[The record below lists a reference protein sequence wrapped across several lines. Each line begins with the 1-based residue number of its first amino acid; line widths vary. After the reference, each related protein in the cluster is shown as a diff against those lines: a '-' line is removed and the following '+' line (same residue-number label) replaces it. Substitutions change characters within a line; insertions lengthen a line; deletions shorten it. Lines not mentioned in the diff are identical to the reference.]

1 MDLSQILQQQ
11 LQQQLGGGLMDVLT
25 QQTGADTQT
34 TTKAS
39 SAILS
44 TLMGAL
50 ARNASTPD
58 GAASLSNALER
69 DHDGSILD
77 IIGGLLKGGRE
88 APGKGMPTGGG
99 LLDLITGMA
108 QGSGQQQSQ
117 QGGGGLLGGL
127 LSTILQQGQ
136 SPQAQQP
143 RQGGG
148 LGGLLGG
155 ILGGRGQQTRQ
166 TNTGGGG
173 LGSLLEGMMRQTK
186 GNDGGGLGDLLGGLL
201 GGKAVGNQDHI
212 PPQFRKTFNGGGI
225 LKHVLGDQQEQTMKQ
240 VSETSGLSL
249 DKVGPLMTT
258 LAPIL
263 MGMLGKT
270 KREQGLDA
278 GGLGGALMDMAMK
291 TQQNPRQNAPDLG
304 LAGSILDRDGDGSII
319 DDITGMGA
327 SMLGQY
333 LRK

>member
-1 MDLSQILQQQ
+1 MDLSRILQQQ
-11 LQQQLGGGLMDVLT
+11 LQEQLGGGLMDVLS
-25 QQTGADTQT
+25 QQTGADTKT

-58 GAASLSNALER
+58 GASSLSNALER

-77 IIGGLLKGGRE
+77 MIGGLMKGGRE

-99 LLDLITGMA
+99 LMDLITGLA
-108 QGSGQQQSQ
+108 GGGRQPSQ
-117 QGGGGLLGGL
+117 RQGGGGLLGSILGNL
-127 LSTILQQGQ
+127 LQDGRS
-136 SPQAQQP
+136 QQP
-143 RQGGG
+143 RSGGG
-148 LGGLLGG
+148 SGRLLGGVRRQTKGHGGRGLGDLLGG
-155 ILGGRGQQTRQ
+155 ILGGKAAQTQ
-166 TNTGGGG
+166 EN
-173 LGSLLEGMMRQTK
+173 
-186 GNDGGGLGDLLGGLL
+186 
-201 GGKAVGNQDHI
+201 I
-212 PPQFRKTFNGGGI
+212 PPQFRKTLNGGGI
-225 LKHVLGDQQEQTMKQ
+225 LKHVLGDRQEETMKQ

-249 DKVGPLMTT
+249 DKVGPLMAT

-278 GGLGGALMDMAMK
+278 GGLGGALMDMATK
-291 TQQNPRQNAPDLG
+291 SQQNPRQTAPDLG

-327 SMLGQY
+327 KMLGQY